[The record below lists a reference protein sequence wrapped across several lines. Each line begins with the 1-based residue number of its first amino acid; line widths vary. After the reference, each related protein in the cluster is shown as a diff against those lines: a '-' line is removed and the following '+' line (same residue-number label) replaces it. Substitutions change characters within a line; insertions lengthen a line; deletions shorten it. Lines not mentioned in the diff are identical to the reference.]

1 MARPIF
7 PHELSD
13 PDFQWLLNSYRESRG
28 QVALVEM
35 SCLPLVMV
43 LLDTA
48 EPTLQPDVPYDP
60 ALGQAQE
67 CAAHAEQAESGEK

>member
-28 QVALVEM
+28 PVALVEM

-43 LLDTA
+43 LLETA
-48 EPTLQPDVPYDP
+48 EPALQGEVPYD
-60 ALGQAQE
+60 ATLGQAQE
-67 CAAHAEQAESGEK
+67 FAAHAEQAESGEK